1 MQRFVRGETQ
11 IMVATTVIEV
21 GVNIPNASVMIIEN
35 AERFGLSQLHQLRGR
50 VGRGAS
56 QSFCILMTNSKIGPD
71 SKRRVDVMCS
81 TNDGFVI
88 AEEDLRL
95 RGPGDLDGT
104 RQSGAINLRLA
115 DLAQDAYIV
124 ESARAEAFTI
134 IDTDPEL
141 KLPEHQALRRFVETE
156 ANDNVW
162 SKIS

>member
-1 MQRFVRGETQ
+1 MT
-11 IMVATTVIEV
+11 
-21 GVNIPNASVMIIEN
+21 
-35 AERFGLSQLHQLRGR
+35 
-50 VGRGAS
+50 GA
-56 QSFCILMTNSKIGPD
+56 KIGAD
-71 SKRRVDVMCS
+71 SKKRVEVMCS

-88 AEEDLRL
+88 AEEDLKL

-115 DLAQDAYIV
+115 DLSQDTHIV
-124 ESARAEAFTI
+124 EAARAEAFTI

-141 KLPEHQALRRFVETE
+141 KLPEHQSLRRFVESE

>member
-1 MQRFVRGETQ
+1 
-11 IMVATTVIEV
+11 
-21 GVNIPNASVMIIEN
+21 
-35 AERFGLSQLHQLRGR
+35 
-50 VGRGAS
+50 
-56 QSFCILMTNSKIGPD
+56 MTNSKIGPD

>member
-1 MQRFVRGETQ
+1 MCIRDR
-11 IMVATTVIEV
+11 
-21 GVNIPNASVMIIEN
+21 IIEN

-56 QSFCILMTNSKIGPD
+56 QSFCILMTGSKIGAD
-71 SKRRVDVMCS
+71 SKKRVDVMCS

-104 RQSGAINLRLA
+104 RQSGAINLQLA
-115 DLAQDAYIV
+115 DLAQDSHIV
-124 ESARAEAFTI
+124 EAARAEAFTI

-141 KLPEHQALRRFVETE
+141 ILPENQTLRRYVETE

>member
-1 MQRFVRGETQ
+1 
-11 IMVATTVIEV
+11 
-21 GVNIPNASVMIIEN
+21 
-35 AERFGLSQLHQLRGR
+35 LHQLRGR

-56 QSFCILMTNSKIGPD
+56 QSFCILMTGSKIGAD
-71 SKRRVDVMCS
+71 SKKRVEVMCS

-115 DLAQDAYIV
+115 DLSQDTHIV
-124 ESARAEAFTI
+124 EAARNEAFTI

-141 KLPEHQALRRFVETE
+141 KLQEHQALRRFVETE
-156 ANDNVW
+156 ANDNTW